1 MNLDNYK
8 EIFLKSINSFEFL
21 NPYINLDAE
30 YRNRNYNALE
40 KSKIPI
46 KEIKQILKEEFAHYR
61 ISYENGRLR
70 LRRQKGSLLFNF
82 FFKYNSNIF
91 QPYFEIYL
99 NEEKL
104 ENLVNPLTSGVS
116 LCRYLLNDREY
127 PLKSKIF
134 SNSSELII
142 IIQNEVKFFRK
153 IH

>member
-8 EIFLKSINSFEFL
+8 EIFLKSITSFEFL

-99 NEEKL
+99 GSAEK
-104 ENLVNPLTSGVS
+104 GKK
-116 LCRYLLNDREY
+116 YL
-127 PLKSKIF
+127 
-134 SNSSELII
+134 
-142 IIQNEVKFFRK
+142 
-153 IH
+153 

>member
-1 MNLDNYK
+1 M
-8 EIFLKSINSFEFL
+8 
-21 NPYINLDAE
+21 DAE

-127 PLKSKIF
+127 LSSFTTLLLKFDYFVFVNLLIF
-134 SNSSELII
+134 D
-142 IIQNEVKFFRK
+142 VKFQVFL
-153 IH
+153 